1 MSDKEK
7 NSDDIANH
15 KENCKQNNDSNI
27 VVTVGGENTNEIIAM
42 EGNESSDN
50 REKATDKQSPLFS
63 DDGSSSNSE
72 TLSNMVSS
80 LSKKK
85 EATKTKPNTIV
96 RRKTPTRKPTPTPS
110 SKKRKP
116 STRAKEKAV
125 ARKSKSSK
133 STARVPPTKRKPGR
147 PRKNPNPKSTSTN
160 TLCITSEDAKDTIDD
175 SFHTPTNLFGNY
187 RLKQTQ
193 PFSILA
199 PIKNK
204 KDRESKKKYKRNFG
218 RKNVLP
224 DGVNL
229 PNTVNNNNDSTD
241 NVSIEADESHNEL
254 IRHQEENDADEQLID
269 SDESN
274 KDNEIF
280 PDTLQNME
288 SHKNNELV
296 PNVID
301 NNTSAKKKENDSS
314 GKKPKPFAAIKNC
327 PVAYP
332 KYLFDQRVRRK
343 RLIVAKKYAETHNM
357 EVKLVTKMIKNE
369 ELLYDEKN
377 KSLTMNMNKIESS
390 DGDNNN
396 ANGENASFV
405 IPPQLKGRILSI
417 QGKNNSSNKY
427 ILLSDDEIAKLWLC
441 REFIFGKNVSP
452 SPVKEPNATDTK
464 NGSTEQD
471 DAPMQEVVNDNHA
484 RLVD

>member
-80 LSKKK
+80 LSRKK

-199 PIKNK
+199 PIKTK

-269 SDESN
+269 SKESN

-369 ELLYDEKN
+369 ELLYDEKK

-396 ANGENASFV
+396 ANGESASFV

-417 QGKNNSSNKY
+417 QGKKNSSNKY
-427 ILLSDDEIAKLWLC
+427 ILLSDDEIAL
-441 REFIFGKNVSP
+441 
-452 SPVKEPNATDTK
+452 A
-464 NGSTEQD
+464 
-471 DAPMQEVVNDNHA
+471 
-484 RLVD
+484 